1 MTRAAL
7 VALLVVAT
15 VAAQAAVAPLFPL
28 SGAVVD
34 LPLVLLALLAAFA
47 GPLAAMAALPALALF
62 AGFALN
68 TGPEWLIAAW
78 LPLLPAAA
86 WLQRLGGSAARPS
99 AVPLLATTVAA
110 GVWARALLA
119 GVAVSAGAAPSPVAL
134 LTDLLLPGMLLDGAA
149 FALAWLACRALGRET
164 RSLEPDRWGA

>member
-7 VALLVVAT
+7 VAPLVVAA

-86 WLQRLGGSAARPS
+86 WLQRLRGGARPS
-99 AVPLLATTVAA
+99 AIPLLATVAA
-110 GVWARALLA
+110 TGLWARALLT

-134 LTDLLLPGMLLDGAA
+134 LTDLLLPGVLLDGAA
-149 FALAWLACRALGRET
+149 FAVAWLACRALGREA
-164 RSLEPDRWGA
+164 RSLEPERRGI

>member
-86 WLQRLGGSAARPS
+86 WLQRLSGGARPS
-99 AVPLLATTVAA
+99 ALPLLATTVAA
-110 GVWARALLA
+110 GLWARALLA

-149 FALAWLACRALGRET
+149 FAVAWLACRALGRET
-164 RSLEPDRWGA
+164 RSLEPDRWGI